1 MIWEALEK
9 GISIVSAHTNLD
21 VVEGGIND
29 ILADLFGLQ
38 DVEALENK
46 NDLGINGVGLGR
58 IGHLPTPLKL
68 PQMIEKVKDV
78 LGTERIRV
86 VGHKDRE
93 IARLAVVGG
102 AGGEMVPMA
111 AKKGA
116 DLLLTGDVRHH
127 EALEA
132 ENLGLALIDAGH
144 FHTEKAALVPFAE
157 RLKHVFMKRN
167 MDVVVEVYKDE
178 TGPTRY
184 E

>member
-1 MIWEALEK
+1 M
-9 GISIVSAHTNLD
+9 
-21 VVEGGIND
+21 
-29 ILADLFGLQ
+29 
-38 DVEALENK
+38 
-46 NDLGINGVGLGR
+46 
-58 IGHLPTPLKL
+58 
-68 PQMIEKVKDV
+68 
-78 LGTERIRV
+78 GTERIRV